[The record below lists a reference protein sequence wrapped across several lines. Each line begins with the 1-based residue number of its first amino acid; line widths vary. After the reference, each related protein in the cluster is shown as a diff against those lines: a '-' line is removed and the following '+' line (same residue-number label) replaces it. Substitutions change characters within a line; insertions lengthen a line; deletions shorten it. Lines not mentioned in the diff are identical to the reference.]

1 MDQAFS
7 FIDHQI
13 CFAVKSN
20 SNLAV
25 LNVLAKLGSGFDIVT
40 GGELA
45 RVLAAGGDATKIV
58 FSGLGKQEADI
69 QKALEV
75 GIACFNVESHAELDR
90 IQKVAADSVFET
102 YQYAA
107 SLPNL
112 DVIGIDCHIGSQ
124 LTETQPFVDA
134 LDRVIM
140 MIAKLK
146 ELGIQLK
153 HIDIGGGLGVTYK
166 DETPPSVA
174 EYANAMRPA
183 LEKLGLKVYMEPG
196 RSISANAGVLVTK
209 VDLLKPTNYR
219 NFAIID
225 AAMNDL
231 IRPSLYQAWM
241 DIQPV
246 ISRIDFE
253 AKTWD
258 IVGAI
263 CETGDFLGKERELA
277 IQEND
282 NLAVLGAAVVVLL
295 KSWSM
300 LTNQF
305 TKMHGL
311 GNDFMVVDLISQRAF
326 FDAMTIRRLADR
338 HFGIGFDQL
347 LIVEPPD
354 FPNVD
359 FKYRIFNADGSEVEQ
374 CGNGVRCFARF
385 VYERQ
390 LTNKKRFKVQTCA
403 GIVEPELGENGW
415 VRVNMGYPKFLP
427 NEIPFLAEEPDAL
440 YDIALQD
447 NELLTIDVVNMGNPH
462 AVTIVPDVLT
472 ADVAKIGPQVEAHA
486 RFPQRVN
493 AGFMQIVDEKHAR
506 LRVFERGVGETMAC
520 GTGACA
526 AAVSGMRRG
535 LLANNVEIEL
545 AGGKL
550 QIEWKEGDVVWMT
563 GPTATIV
570 LIGMANPQSKQ
581 AFHMKMVEHILE
593 FIWPGLSIT
602 NWKVS
607 FTKKKVPMN

>member
-1 MDQAFS
+1 MSFSRIHGVLHAEQCSLDQLAQQYGTPLYVYSKANFEKHYLDMDQAFG

-90 IQKVAADSVFET
+90 IQKVAAGLGKKAPISLRVNPDVDAKTHPYISTGLKENKFGIPSDSVFET

-241 DIQPV
+241 DIQAV
-246 ISRIDFE
+246 VSRTDVE

-282 NLAVLGAAVVVLL
+282 NLAVLGAGAYGFVMSSNYNSRGRAAEVMVDADQSYVIRKRETIESLWENESLL
-295 KSWSM
+295 
-300 LTNQF
+300 
-305 TKMHGL
+305 
-311 GNDFMVVDLISQRAF
+311 
-326 FDAMTIRRLADR
+326 
-338 HFGIGFDQL
+338 
-347 LIVEPPD
+347 P
-354 FPNVD
+354 
-359 FKYRIFNADGSEVEQ
+359 
-374 CGNGVRCFARF
+374 
-385 VYERQ
+385 
-390 LTNKKRFKVQTCA
+390 
-403 GIVEPELGENGW
+403 
-415 VRVNMGYPKFLP
+415 
-427 NEIPFLAEEPDAL
+427 
-440 YDIALQD
+440 
-447 NELLTIDVVNMGNPH
+447 
-462 AVTIVPDVLT
+462 
-472 ADVAKIGPQVEAHA
+472 
-486 RFPQRVN
+486 
-493 AGFMQIVDEKHAR
+493 
-506 LRVFERGVGETMAC
+506 
-520 GTGACA
+520 
-526 AAVSGMRRG
+526 
-535 LLANNVEIEL
+535 
-545 AGGKL
+545 
-550 QIEWKEGDVVWMT
+550 
-563 GPTATIV
+563 
-570 LIGMANPQSKQ
+570 
-581 AFHMKMVEHILE
+581 
-593 FIWPGLSIT
+593 
-602 NWKVS
+602 
-607 FTKKKVPMN
+607 